1 MHSKTRI
8 SLTLATATATATALL
23 VASGALAGNVERFD
37 SSVTLSQNNPF
48 HGQVVSRKHPCVERR
63 IVKVFNKKPGKDGLF
78 DKTKSKRDGS
88 WSIPAMPDG
97 KFYAKMPRRSEG
109 AAGTTFICSG
119 DKSPVRSFGP

>member
-1 MHSKTRI
+1 M
-8 SLTLATATATATALL
+8 
-23 VASGALAGNVERFD
+23 
-37 SSVTLSQNNPF
+37 TLSQNNPF
-48 HGQVVSRKHPCVERR
+48 HGQVVSQKHPCVERR
-63 IVKVFNKKPGKDGLF
+63 TVKVFNKKPGKDGLF
-78 DKTKSKRDGS
+78 DTTKSKRDGS